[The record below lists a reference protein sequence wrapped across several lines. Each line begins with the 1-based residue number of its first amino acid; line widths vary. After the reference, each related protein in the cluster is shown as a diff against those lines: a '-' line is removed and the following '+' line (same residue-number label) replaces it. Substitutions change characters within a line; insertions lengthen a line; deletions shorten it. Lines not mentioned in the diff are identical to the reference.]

1 MKALLTGAGGQLGR
15 CLQDRCPADW
25 QLLAL
30 DHRAL
35 NITDS
40 HAVGQCVRQFQPE
53 LIINAAAYTR
63 VDQAEREPAIAYAA
77 NEEGPRHIA
86 QAARAIGAR
95 LIHLSTDYVFDGH
108 SARPYVETDL
118 AVPLNVYGRSK
129 LAGENAVLR
138 DPPGPEAE
146 PRAIVLRTSW
156 LYSEYGNNFVK
167 TIVQRILLGQV
178 LSVVDDQV
186 GAPTYAGDLADAI
199 IQIARMPGAKGGLYH
214 YSGTEALS
222 WHAFAVKVIEAVMF
236 VQNQGASPPRPNSTE
251 AAKRAQGTIG
261 EGSWPKPV
269 SSEQYPAVA
278 VRPRYSVLDSHKIQK
293 LGISPSA
300 GMDTHLRTI
309 AALLLGGRVRGSQ
322 KLGLFR

>member
-35 NITDS
+35 DITDS
-40 HAVGQCVRQFQPE
+40 HAVSQCMRQFRPE

-63 VDQAEREPAIAYAA
+63 VDQAEREPAMAYAA

-86 QAARAIGAR
+86 QAARAVGAR

-108 SARPYVETDL
+108 AARPYVEADL
-118 AVPLNVYGRSK
+118 AIPLNVYGRSK

-138 DPPGPEAE
+138 DPSRPEAE
-146 PRAIVLRTSW
+146 PRAIVLRTAW

-167 TIVQRILLGQV
+167 TIIQRLLRGQAPT
-178 LSVVDDQV
+178 VVNDQV

-199 IQIARMPGAKGGLYH
+199 IQIASMSNVAGGLYH

-222 WHAFAVKVIEAVMF
+222 WHAFAVRVVEAAMF
-236 VQNQGASPPRPNSTE
+236 VQNQGASPSQPNPAE
-251 AAKRAQGTIG
+251 AAKQAQGTIG
-261 EGSWPKPV
+261 GNPWPKPV
-269 SSEQYPAVA
+269 SSELYPAVA
-278 VRPRYSVLDSHKIQK
+278 VRPRYSVLDNRKIQK
-293 LGISPSA
+293 LGIGPSA
-300 GMDTHLRTI
+300 GLDTHLRTI
-309 AALLLGGRVRGSQ
+309 AAALLRG
-322 KLGLFR
+322 